1 MKDNVL
7 NNIKKEIT
15 LFYEKTFKDDLLF
28 VIIYGSWAFGLNE
41 EKSDVDIVG
50 VCKKF
55 KEGQLENTID
65 FIKNLHKKYDL
76 GFDEEIP
83 YKNKVAVDMDFL
95 KKASNGDGFIKEK
108 QGIFIQ
114 PIVKSKEFLG
124 SDKMAMRL
132 LFNALTTKN
141 IFCGGNMEYY
151 VKAKKN
157 ALKNTVRIFYSAW
170 KVNSLSLD
178 EFVAN
183 LIEREGKTGQFYI
196 GFEKEER
203 VIHYLK
209 ETFKETFKELEVE
222 NKLVLN
228 GQKYSIKNKEW
239 FNEVSK

>member
-1 MKDNVL
+1 
-7 NNIKKEIT
+7 
-15 LFYEKTFKDDLLF
+15 
-28 VIIYGSWAFGLNE
+28 
-41 EKSDVDIVG
+41 
-50 VCKKF
+50 
-55 KEGQLENTID
+55 
-65 FIKNLHKKYDL
+65 
-76 GFDEEIP
+76 
-83 YKNKVAVDMDFL
+83 
-95 KKASNGDGFIKEK
+95 
-108 QGIFIQ
+108 
-114 PIVKSKEFLG
+114 
-124 SDKMAMRL
+124 
-132 LFNALTTKN
+132 
-141 IFCGGNMEYY
+141 MEYY